1 MPPAMT
7 PPDRLLASTS
17 RPVGDEIPCCPLYD
31 FLFSNPLRQDS
42 PIITRAPSAATRAH
56 HIPIVPP
63 EKPIFIDT
71 DHGSIENPLTWL
83 QLQRRSTAVGYQLN
97 HQLGLSPS
105 NLLSTTAADPLPRGS
120 CGLLSPIVLLHL
132 PNGTPFVTMLLGALA
147 AGLTFTM
154 VNPSY
159 TRHELVHVLRSAQ
172 PALIVT
178 SSFGLDVMLD
188 ALTLLREP
196 HLRRQL
202 MERIFIVDAPGSA
215 PSRFFEDSHIYRT
228 KAPNGEIATLTDWN
242 ALLQQPP
249 SGTHYRPFQFSEPAR
264 ESRLRIAAVTWSSG
278 TSGKS
283 KGVMCSHHAMVHSII
298 SFWHQKLDY
307 GPDERTIG
315 LVPFWHVMGLQTIVL
330 FSIVTGSTVYIMQK
344 FEPHR
349 YLEEITK
356 NRITSLQIAPPIAA
370 FLAKSPLLDDAR
382 YDLSSVTNSMSGG
395 APLAPA
401 IVKTV
406 FKRCG
411 FLIKFGYGLSEA
423 GHVANQL
430 GATMS
435 DLLPQLGTVGEVM
448 YGLELKIISV
458 RTKQLVLRNEEGEI
472 IVRSPSLMSA
482 YLDNPSETSQVLD
495 EDGWLHTGDL
505 GFLDDHGRLSITGR
519 LKEII
524 MVKGYQ
530 VSPSD
535 LEMLI
540 SKIDA
545 VGEVAVTSFY
555 CDDQAT
561 EFPRAYIVPQGD
573 ELVALCE
580 IVNSNSSPCE
590 PVHHPRYNDLT
601 KLALQVKEFVESHMV
616 QYKWLRGN
624 IILTSHIPKSP
635 SGKVLKRVLSTTPG
649 VEIPLYT
656 APKSCHPSSKL

>member
-1 MPPAMT
+1 
-7 PPDRLLASTS
+7 
-17 RPVGDEIPCCPLYD
+17 
-31 FLFSNPLRQDS
+31 
-42 PIITRAPSAATRAH
+42 
-56 HIPIVPP
+56 
-63 EKPIFIDT
+63 
-71 DHGSIENPLTWL
+71 
-83 QLQRRSTAVGYQLN
+83 
-97 HQLGLSPS
+97 
-105 NLLSTTAADPLPRGS
+105 
-120 CGLLSPIVLLHL
+120 
-132 PNGTPFVTMLLGALA
+132 MLLGALA

-278 TSGKS
+278 TSGK
-283 KGVMCSHHAMVHSII
+283 
-298 SFWHQKLDY
+298 
-307 GPDERTIG
+307 R
-315 LVPFWHVMGLQTIVL
+315 LQTIVL

-616 QYKWLRGN
+616 QYKWSVCTVCDLRYHSIFG
-624 IILTSHIPKSP
+624 
-635 SGKVLKRVLSTTPG
+635 RQ
-649 VEIPLYT
+649 
-656 APKSCHPSSKL
+656 